1 MSTCDKEI
9 MALINKEAIKE
20 GGGWPGPAICKQVYC
35 KNKSFGGYRPIIN
48 LKRVNLADVE
58 PKHFKMKG

>member
-20 GGGWPGPAICKQVYC
+20 GGG
-35 KNKSFGGYRPIIN
+35 GGLDQRFVSRFIVKTKVLVVIGR
-48 LKRVNLADVE
+48 LLI
-58 PKHFKMKG
+58 